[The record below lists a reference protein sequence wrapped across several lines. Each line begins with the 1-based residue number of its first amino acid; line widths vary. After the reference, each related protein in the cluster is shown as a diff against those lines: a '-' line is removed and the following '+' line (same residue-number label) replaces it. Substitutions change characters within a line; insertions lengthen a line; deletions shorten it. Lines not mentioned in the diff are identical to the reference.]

1 VLSDAADAFDFGFL
15 NTKEGNDRMNW
26 KKKIPLIMAAVGV
39 LSFVGAILLLA
50 LAVPK
55 ADATY
60 KRVLEVIISCLM
72 IILSLLIAYYLY
84 VIRDAEPNFF
94 LFDRAKKKNIPVEN
108 LNFTIVNER
117 MSFFLTMVCES
128 VEELWVDNVLESDRK
143 LGYRRVYRPLLAYK
157 MLYDLADKDLAEYWG
172 FLCNAK
178 PETINSM
185 CGALEQ
191 GGEQEM
197 VKAFRFIMENYRDN
211 PEKIKDFVCG
221 NMRYIRGR
229 MLSYIKRN
237 IEMFY

>member
-1 VLSDAADAFDFGFL
+1 
-15 NTKEGNDRMNW
+15 MNL
-26 KKKIPLIMAAVGV
+26 KKKIPLILLIAGAV
-39 LSFVGAILLLA
+39 SFVGAILILCF
-50 LAVPK
+50 AVPK

-72 IILSLLIAYYLY
+72 ILLSLLIFYYLW
-84 VIRDAEPNFF
+84 ITRDAEPNFF
-94 LFDRAKKKNIPVEN
+94 LFDRAKKRNIPVEN

-128 VEELWVDNVLESDRK
+128 AEQLWQEDVLESDRK

-157 MLYDLADKDLAEYWG
+157 MLYDLADKDIATYWNLL
-172 FLCNAK
+172 FNAK
-178 PETINSM
+178 QSTVDSL
-185 CGALEQ
+185 CSALEQ

-197 VKAFRFIMENYRDN
+197 VKAFRYIMENYRSN

-229 MLSYIKRN
+229 MLGYIKKN